1 VTYHWADPDRVEI
14 LSADPKDRRELMV
27 QIWYPA
33 HDVPGAPRAAYM
45 PQADA
50 VGPALARFLGV
61 PETAFAALKETR
73 SNAVEY
79 APVADDEPAYP
90 VLILLVGIKGS
101 YRQVQTFQVEELVSH
116 GYLVVA
122 LDQPYVEAVVVF
134 PDGRTASYDERWDPP
149 RLPRTF
155 MDAHIPYV
163 AGDVGFALDQLEAL
177 ADNDSI
183 LSGRLDLDRLG
194 LIGHSFGAVLGSE
207 ACHVDGRIRA
217 ALLEDAFMPADVVR
231 AGLSQSAMFITRD
244 ADSMRL
250 ERRTAGGWP
259 ETDIYETLTTM
270 RAVYDKLPGE
280 GFWIQV
286 PGMFH
291 LDMTDAPFL
300 SALVPWPGFSGPIGG
315 ERAHEILNAYSV
327 AFFDYTLRGRPTP
340 LLEGP
345 SPRFPEVQ
353 FESRRV

>member
-1 VTYHWADPDRVEI
+1 VTYHWVDADREEI
-14 LSADPKDRRELMV
+14 LSANRGDRRELMV

-33 HDVPGAPRAAYM
+33 RDVPHAPRAAYV

-50 VGPALARFLGV
+50 VGPALADFLGV
-61 PETAFAALKETR
+61 AETAFDPLEETR
-73 SNAVEY
+73 SNAVES

-90 VLILLVGIKGS
+90 VLIMLVGIKGS
-101 YRQVQTFQVEELVSH
+101 YRQIQTFQVEELVSH

-122 LDQPYVEAVVVF
+122 LDQPHVEAVVVF
-134 PDGRTASYDERWDPP
+134 PDGRTATYDDRWDPQH
-149 RLPRTF
+149 LPRTF

-163 AGDVGFALDQLEAL
+163 AEDVVFVLDQLEAL
-177 ADNDSI
+177 AGCDGF

-194 LIGHSFGAVLGSE
+194 LIGHSFGAVMGSE
-207 ACHVDGRIRA
+207 ACRVDRRLRA

-231 AGLSQSAMFITRD
+231 AGLSQTVMFITRD

-270 RAVYDKLPGE
+270 RAVYDRLPGD
-280 GFWIQV
+280 GFWLQV